1 MLRLVIV
8 TSEGFDEETSEF
20 VVSDSQVIEL
30 EHSLVSLSKWE
41 SKWEIPFLGSQ
52 DKTEDQVLDYIR
64 MMFLPGEFPENLI
77 ERFTEETFNSVNDYI
92 NKKMTATWFNETN
105 RQGPNQEIVTSELI
119 YYWMIS
125 LGIPFECQEWHL
137 NRLLTLI
144 KVCNIKNSPKD
155 KMSQKETGDQRRAR
169 NQLMKQQLGTRG

>member
-8 TSEGFDEETSEF
+8 TNEGFNEKTSEF

-30 EHSLVSLSKWE
+30 EHSLISLSKWE

-52 DKTEDQVLDYIR
+52 DKTEEQVLDYVR
-64 MMFLPGEFPENLI
+64 MMFLPGEFPEDLI
-77 ERFTEETFNSVNDYI
+77 EKFTEKTYTAVNDYI
-92 NKKMTATWFNETN
+92 NKKMTATWFNELTKPASN
-105 RQGPNQEIVTSELI
+105 EIVTAELI
-119 YYWMIS
+119 YYWMIA

-144 KVCNIKNSPKD
+144 KVCNIKNTPNEKSGR
-155 KMSQKETGDQRRAR
+155 KETGDERRAR
-169 NQLMKQQLGTRG
+169 NELMKKKLGTNG